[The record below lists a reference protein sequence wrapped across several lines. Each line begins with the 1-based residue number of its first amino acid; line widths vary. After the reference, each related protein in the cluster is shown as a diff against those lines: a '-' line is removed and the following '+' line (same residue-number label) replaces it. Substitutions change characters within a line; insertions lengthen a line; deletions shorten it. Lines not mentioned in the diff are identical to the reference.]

1 MRCATN
7 AARDERAVGDAE
19 RARSRGM
26 GADRQPVEQ
35 KPFTRW
41 SRRVLSV
48 GPVDWRL
55 EAGGSAEFS
64 IAERNA
70 ICEGTT

>member
-19 RARSRGM
+19 RARSRGH

-35 KPFTRW
+35 NQTARW
-41 SRRVLSV
+41 SRR
-48 GPVDWRL
+48 
-55 EAGGSAEFS
+55 A
-64 IAERNA
+64 
-70 ICEGTT
+70 